1 MNKRESFLES
11 QQTSVGKFLVE
22 HEEEVAINQRV
33 IIIFITEIRG
43 FTPENLSAQH
53 SKSLFSVALNSAVFY
68 LDSVDLFS
76 TCIMRFWKFWILLRT
91 IQVFKDQL

>member
-43 FTPENLSAQH
+43 FTPENLSIQH
-53 SKSLFSVALNSAVFY
+53 STVSPCLV
-68 LDSVDLFS
+68 
-76 TCIMRFWKFWILLRT
+76 
-91 IQVFKDQL
+91 

>member
-43 FTPENLSAQH
+43 FTP
-53 SKSLFSVALNSAVFY
+53 
-68 LDSVDLFS
+68 
-76 TCIMRFWKFWILLRT
+76 
-91 IQVFKDQL
+91 

>member
-1 MNKRESFLES
+1 MES

-43 FTPENLSAQH
+43 FKPENLSIEH
-53 SKSLFSVALNSAVFY
+53 STVSPCLV
-68 LDSVDLFS
+68 
-76 TCIMRFWKFWILLRT
+76 
-91 IQVFKDQL
+91 QL